1 MSKPTDPPRPAK
13 LAGAFSFAPGLDLAA
28 LPERTLA
35 LVNGYASH
43 DEEPLAS
50 SGVDL
55 SGVPKVWFVIG
66 RGRLGKTTVVRF
78 AAETVYGRG
87 GDVMCAAADPG
98 NRSLATFLEGVAQPP
113 SNDPATVAL
122 WLRSLLD
129 HALTNKASAII
140 DLGGGDTSL
149 GRLLSESPD
158 LADVMREAGVEPVA
172 IHVLGRDEDDLS
184 PLATMEKLGFRPRA
198 TALVMNQM
206 TGVRDQFA
214 RVRQHSVYRSA
225 VSRGAVP
232 IWMPALSPDI
242 MQLVNAR
249 GVPFTEAGDD
259 LGLLIGAPVRIWIKE
274 MSRQFSPIAS
284 WLP

>member
-1 MSKPTDPPRPAK
+1 MSKPTDTRPAK
-13 LAGAFSFAPGLDLAA
+13 PAGAFSFTPGLDLAA
-28 LPERTLA
+28 LPERRLEI
-35 LVNGYASH
+35 VNGYASH
-43 DEEPLAS
+43 DEPPAPP
-50 SGVDL
+50 GVDL
-55 SGVPKVWFVIG
+55 SGVPKVWLVIG
-66 RGRLGKTTVVRF
+66 RGRLGKTTVVRW

-87 GDVMCAAADPG
+87 GEALYAAADPG

-129 HALTNKASAII
+129 HALTSKTSAII
-140 DLGGGDTSL
+140 DLGGGDTSF
-149 GRLLSESPD
+149 GRLLAESPD
-158 LADVMREAGVEPVA
+158 LADVMRDVGVEPVA
-172 IHVLGRDEDDLS
+172 IHVIGRDEDDLS
-184 PLATMEKLGFRPRA
+184 PLATMEKMGFRPRA

-206 TGVRDQFA
+206 TGVREQFA
-214 RVRQHSVYRSA
+214 RVQQHSVYRSA

-249 GVPFTEAGDD
+249 GIPFTQAGDD
-259 LGLLIGAPVRIWIKE
+259 LGLLIGAPVRIWLQQ
-274 MSRQFSPIAS
+274 MARQFSPIAS